1 LTRVLALA
9 TTGLVCS
16 SCAISN
22 RPTTVRQP
30 AIEQQL
36 AYEDALI
43 LTGCYDCLLTALANA
58 QRLAITTPNAEV
70 LRRARNATGLLA
82 IRERE
87 LGLADQHFLEAF
99 RRDSTPDDEW
109 LADVIATLP
118 RRSAGARPQ
127 TSDAAIAAMMNASHN
142 HDAWQRQFAAAINT
156 DAVSTVAAV
165 AFECRYS
172 TDRATTLNLSIDAH
186 WQDAPLLQF
195 TTAICRGIDAA
206 RLLTLLDAEPRFLE
220 INYFL
225 GLAATLKG
233 QLDEAD
239 RGFGTAYAWHHDW
252 PAAALATAD
261 IAMTGEDFERAA
273 SSYADVLELDPNN
286 AAAQIGRVRALS
298 YHGQYAAAIEAAS
311 QVLHG
316 HEYVGDA
323 TYWRAWNEAQLNQI
337 EEAWSDIAQAATLV
351 VNADVPKLTGLLA
364 LKRGDLGRAQSE
376 LRVAHDRNPAECETA
391 VLLGDTQLESKQ
403 WQPATSTVRDALAC
417 LDHREHDLKI
427 EIGSLIA
434 NGGSERILT
443 HRQQE
448 LMANKSMRMR
458 AWFNVAVAAANAG
471 DRATAVD
478 YAERLTSDEHFG
490 ERARQ
495 LLNQLKR

>member
-1 LTRVLALA
+1 
-9 TTGLVCS
+9 
-16 SCAISN
+16 
-22 RPTTVRQP
+22 VRQP
-30 AIEQQL
+30 SIQQQL

-43 LTGCYDCLLTALANA
+43 RAGCYDCLLTALTDA
-58 QRLAITTPNAEV
+58 QRLATTTTSAEV
-70 LRRARNATGLLA
+70 LRRARDATGLLA

-87 LGLADQHFLEAF
+87 LGLTDQHFLEAF
-99 RRDSTPDDEW
+99 RRDGAPDDEW

-118 RRSAGARPQ
+118 RRSAGSRPQ

-142 HDAWQRQFAAAINT
+142 RDVWLRRFAAAINT

-172 TDRATTLNLSIDAH
+172 TDRATTPSLSIDAH

-206 RLLTLLDAEPRFLE
+206 RLLTVLDGDPRFLE

-225 GLAATLKG
+225 GLAAILKG
-233 QLDEAD
+233 QLDDAD
-239 RGFGTAYAWHHDW
+239 RRFGVAYAWHHDW

-261 IAMTGEDFERAA
+261 IAMTGEDFERAVV
-273 SSYADVLELDPNN
+273 SYDAALELDANN

-298 YHGQYAAAIEAAS
+298 YAGRYAAAIEAANH
-311 QVLHG
+311 VLRG

-323 TYWRAWNEAQLNQI
+323 TYWRAWNEAQLNQV
-337 EEAWSDIAQAATLV
+337 EKAWLDVAQAATLV
-351 VNADVPKLTGLLA
+351 VNADVPKLTGILA
-364 LKRGDLGRAQSE
+364 LKRGDVGRAQSE
-376 LRVAHDRNPAECETA
+376 LRVAHNRNPADCETA
-391 VLLGDTQLESKQ
+391 VLLGDTHLESKQ
-403 WQPATSTVRDALAC
+403 WQPATSTVLDALAC
-417 LDHREHDLKI
+417 LDRREDDLTN
-427 EIGSLIA
+427 EIGHLIA

-448 LMANKSMRMR
+448 LTANQSMRMR

-478 YAERLTSDEHFG
+478 YAERLASDEHFG

-495 LLNQLKR
+495 LLSQLRR